1 MILLNLF
8 RIEKCWS
15 VLVTVGGRWEFLITL
30 SQPHV
35 SFPPSYI
42 FPLQHHSHLRER
54 KGSKLALNPHSTLHW
69 AHVYTVGFTV
79 RLLYIFWQLNRNSC
93 SLKAGSDVRICF
105 PENICETASR
115 LPGLLSLS
123 PVSLDFPAS
132 QAGGNLESR
141 TNHSLPIFVQCPEL
155 TVQIVLSLVKM
166 FGNVSPHCPGFV
178 TLPRS

>member
-1 MILLNLF
+1 MRVFNNLEPTSCLLSSILHLSIAASLPSE
-8 RIEKCWS
+8 REKKLQCFKATFYIALCSCLYSWIYRATT
-15 VLVTVGGRWEFLITL
+15 LHILTTKPEFLLTESRFRFV
-30 SQPHV
+30 SQKIFV
-35 SFPPSYI
+35 KPP
-42 FPLQHHSHLRER
+42 
-54 KGSKLALNPHSTLHW
+54 A
-69 AHVYTVGFTV
+69 
-79 RLLYIFWQLNRNSC
+79 
-93 SLKAGSDVRICF
+93 
-105 PENICETASR
+105 R

-155 TVQIVLSLVKM
+155 SVQIVLSLVKM